1 MTTGEFKKT
10 IGTRAEVYHG
20 TARRTSGGLTKS
32 ELMMN
37 KHGRIVSKKK
47 HNTAKR
53 EMRLVKYGFLT
64 KKGKFGFIK
73 GKSKKHSSRSSR
85 SSRSSKSKRSRRS
98 RKMRGGNYASVGD
111 KYTLDD
117 FNPSGVVSDS
127 EAFTKMNPSNI

>member
-1 MTTGEFKKT
+1 MSKGEFKKT

-47 HNTAKR
+47 HNTAKK
-53 EMRLVKYGFLT
+53 EMRLVKYGFVT

-73 GKSKKHSSRSSR
+73 SK
-85 SSRSSKSKRSRRS
+85 SSKSSSRRNKS
-98 RKMRGGNYASVGD
+98 RTRKMRGGSPASVGD
-111 KYTLDD
+111 SYMLGEKNITTDGTVQ
-117 FNPSGVVSDS
+117 NN
-127 EAFTKMNPSNI
+127 EAFTKYSPSNF

>member
-1 MTTGEFKKT
+1 MSNGEFKKT

-47 HNTAKR
+47 HNTAKK

-64 KKGKFGFIK
+64 KKGKFGYVK
-73 GKSKKHSSRSSR
+73 GKSKKHSSRS
-85 SSRSSKSKRSRRS
+85 RSSKNNRSKRGRS
-98 RKMRGGNYASVGD
+98 RKMRGGNHALVGD

-117 FNPSGVVSDS
+117 FNASGVVSDS
-127 EAFTKMNPSNI
+127 EAFTQMSPSNI

>member
-1 MTTGEFKKT
+1 MSSSEFKKT

-47 HNTAKR
+47 HNTAKK

-64 KKGKFGFIK
+64 KKGKFGYIK
-73 GKSKKHSSRSSR
+73 GKSKKHSLRY
-85 SSRSSKSKRSRRS
+85 SKSKGKKSRRGRS

-111 KYTLDD
+111 NYTLDD
-117 FNPSGVVSDS
+117 FNHSGVVSDS
-127 EAFTKMNPSNI
+127 EAFTQMSPSNI

>member
-1 MTTGEFKKT
+1 MSNGEFKKT

-20 TARRTSGGLTKS
+20 TARRTSGGLTKA

-64 KKGKFGFIK
+64 KKGHFGHIK
-73 GKSKKHSSRSSR
+73 GKSKKHSSRSSK
-85 SSRSSKSKRSRRS
+85 SSKSKRHRRGRS

-117 FNPSGVVSDS
+117 FNASGVVSDS
-127 EAFTKMNPSNI
+127 EAFTQMTPSNI

>member
-1 MTTGEFKKT
+1 MSNGEFKKT

-20 TARRTSGGLTKS
+20 TARRTSGGLTKA

-64 KKGKFGFIK
+64 KKGKFGYIK
-73 GKSKKHSSRSSR
+73 GKSKKHSSRSSK
-85 SSRSSKSKRSRRS
+85 SRKSRRGRS

-127 EAFTKMNPSNI
+127 EAFTQMNPSNV